1 MLRALI
7 VEDDPSFRYAF
18 KRVLH
23 ERLPCIVI
31 EEVGNGEA
39 ALQRIKE
46 APPDFIF
53 VDMRLGGMDG
63 LELVQKI
70 KKDFP
75 FTRIAMLTGYDL
87 PKYRRTA
94 SQYGVDR
101 YFLKDSLDWK
111 EIEEFVQSIPIGNR

>member
-23 ERLPCIVI
+23 ERLPCIAI
-31 EEVGNGEA
+31 EEVGNGEE

-70 KKDFP
+70 KKDSP

-87 PKYRRTA
+87 PKYVRR
-94 SQYGVDR
+94 QPRMDKWR
-101 YFLKDSLDWK
+101 
-111 EIEEFVQSIPIGNR
+111 